1 MRGSPNAR
9 SPEPTYVEAQMRLGI
24 RTKLL
29 AAFVATA
36 LFTGA
41 LGWYAIGGME
51 RMNDG
56 ERRMS
61 VDVFGGTQ
69 LLAAYIDASW
79 QARADML
86 DYLLSTD
93 AAERETLR
101 AEMVANDAALA
112 DLIQRMDQA
121 DTDREDSQTLA
132 GITSAWHAYT
142 AWRDQALAATEAGDR
157 ASALASYH
165 DQGRRL
171 AADVDNAVDAFLL
184 KKREIGQDI
193 AATAETTY
201 TDTRRIAIALSVAA
215 AGLGLVLGF
224 FLSSRVARAARQVAA
239 AAKGLATGNLDQQL
253 TVRSRDELG
262 QMADAFRDM
271 IAYQQ
276 QMARAA
282 NAIATGDLT
291 HDISPSG
298 AEDVLGNAFQQMTRN
313 LRRLVGDLEDAV
325 RTAHQLALAK
335 DDFVS
340 MVSHEMRTPLNG
352 IIGMAGLMLDANL
365 SPELRQQATAVRH
378 SGEILLAMINDIL
391 DLSKMQAGKL
401 EIEMLDF
408 DVREIV
414 AEVAELLAER
424 ATSNG
429 VELIWR
435 VHPDVPRQLRGDPAR
450 LRQVLLNLAGNAVKF
465 TDRGGQVLIRARLHA
480 DPGDAELG
488 DAGVKVVWFEVQDTG
503 IGIAPEARQR
513 LFQPF
518 SQADAST
525 ARRYGGT
532 GLGLAISKRL
542 VELMNG
548 EIGVDS
554 TVGWGSTFWF
564 SLPLA
569 RAAATPRG
577 PVSSGGGAAPSAVEA
592 AALAGEPLLDQTF
605 ERARAALMDLRP
617 AAAVRSQQ

>member
-1 MRGSPNAR
+1 
-9 SPEPTYVEAQMRLGI
+9 V
-24 RTKLL
+24 
-29 AAFVATA
+29 
-36 LFTGA
+36 
-41 LGWYAIGGME
+41 
-51 RMNDG
+51 
-56 ERRMS
+56 
-61 VDVFGGTQ
+61 
-69 LLAAYIDASW
+69 
-79 QARADML
+79 
-86 DYLLSTD
+86 
-93 AAERETLR
+93 
-101 AEMVANDAALA
+101 AALA
-112 DLIQRMDQA
+112 I
-121 DTDREDSQTLA
+121 SPP
-132 GITSAWHAYT
+132 
-142 AWRDQALAATEAGDR
+142 AAP
-157 ASALASYH
+157 
-165 DQGRRL
+165 
-171 AADVDNAVDAFLL
+171 VLL
-184 KKREIGQDI
+184 VLPDGGGQDI
-193 AATAETTY
+193 AATAATTY
-201 TDTRRIAIALSVAA
+201 EATRRIAIALSVAA
-215 AGLGLVLGF
+215 VSLGLVLGF
-224 FLSSRVARAARQVAA
+224 LLSSRIARAARQVAA

-282 NAIATGDLT
+282 NAIASGDLT
-291 HDISPSG
+291 RDISPSG

-313 LRRLVGDLEDAV
+313 LRRLVGDLEEAV
-325 RTAHQLALAK
+325 RTANQLALAK
-335 DDFVS
+335 DGFVS

-352 IIGMAGLMLDANL
+352 IIGMAGLMLDAEL
-365 SPELRQQATAVRH
+365 SPELRQQATAIRH

-401 EIEMLDF
+401 DIETLDF
-408 DVREIV
+408 DVRGIV
-414 AEVAELLAER
+414 ADVAELLAER
-424 ATSNG
+424 ATSKG

-465 TDRGGQVLIRARLHA
+465 TDRGGQVLVRARLVA
-480 DPGDAELG
+480 DAADRA
-488 DAGVKVVWFEVQDTG
+488 VVRFEVHDTG

-554 TVGWGSTFWF
+554 TPGHGRTFWF

-569 RAAATPRG
+569 MPAGTPRG
-577 PVSSGGGAAPSAVEA
+577 
-592 AALAGEPLLDQTF
+592 
-605 ERARAALMDLRP
+605 RCRP
-617 AAAVRSQQ
+617 AAAPPSRPWRRQQSRPSPHSTTPLRRSWWLRTMR